1 MNVKT
6 LPPLGNLSEISF
18 ITQSTNYV
26 FIRKLTICEI
36 SNFKLQNP
44 VKCVRLLE
52 RTEIGLLPENETK
65 EVHD

>member
-1 MNVKT
+1 MNIKT
-6 LPPLGNLSEISF
+6 LPPFGNLSEISF

-26 FIRKLTICEI
+26 SIRKLTICEI

-52 RTEIGLLPENETK
+52 RTEIGLVPENETK